1 MRSFDRMPWPVRHK
15 LKGSLVL
22 LVLLAIAFGI
32 WIQRRDHQKIV
43 TGVAISELSFDDWE
57 SQYIELGYT
66 VENKTD
72 KEITVRLLAVIWD
85 KENIELAS
93 TLFDITVPAH
103 ARQTRSKLFDRLTR
117 SLKEGE
123 RPHRANITIYP
134 KRSM

>member
-1 MRSFDRMPWPVRHK
+1 
-15 LKGSLVL
+15 
-22 LVLLAIAFGI
+22 
-32 WIQRRDHQKIV
+32 
-43 TGVAISELSFDDWE
+43 
-57 SQYIELGYT
+57 
-66 VENKTD
+66 
-72 KEITVRLLAVIWD
+72 VIWD